1 MSEKNTETHPLPPF
15 LPENAR
21 LLMLGS
27 FPPPLNKWKMNFFY
41 PNFQNDMWRIMGLV
55 FFNNK
60 NQFLDIEQKQ
70 FKLAEIQQFLIQ
82 HGIAIYDTA
91 YEVIRQKGN
100 ASDKFLDIVTLTN
113 LSDLLQQIP
122 YCHTIMTT
130 GDKATETLMSNF
142 SQDSDKPSLST
153 PSQVLFEQRLLHL
166 YRLPS
171 SSRAY
176 PLALDKKAELYANFF
191 KAIGLLN

>member
-60 NQFLDIEQKQ
+60 NQFLNIEQKQ

-100 ASDKFLDIVTLTN
+100 ASDKFLDIVTPTN
-113 LSDLLQQIP
+113 LSNLLQQIP

-142 SQDSDKPSLST
+142 PQDSDKPSLST